1 MEKDWQKKYW
11 GMASGLVEATQ
22 KRAEPV
28 VRAMVKQGEI
38 AAEKAEKAVDE
49 LLKASQSNRQ
59 ALSALVRSETE
70 RAVERL
76 GLVRRSDLRRLE
88 RKIEKLERQVGS
100 SSSGARKS
108 TSKKTAKKSSAAKR
122 SAGKKTAKKS
132 AGKKSAGKKSA
143 GSTGSAKKA
152 AGRTTAAKKSTPSSD
167 AGDR

>member
-49 LLKASQSNRQ
+49 LLKASQSNRK

-76 GLVRRSDLRRLE
+76 GLVRRSDLRHLE
-88 RKIEKLERQVGS
+88 RKIEKLERQVAS
-100 SSSGARKS
+100 SPGGAKKS
-108 TSKKTAKKSSAAKR
+108 TPKKAAKRSSAAKR

-132 AGKKSAGKKSA
+132 AGKKSAA
-143 GSTGSAKKA
+143 STGSAKK
-152 AGRTTAAKKSTPSSD
+152 STPPSD
-167 AGDR
+167 AGER